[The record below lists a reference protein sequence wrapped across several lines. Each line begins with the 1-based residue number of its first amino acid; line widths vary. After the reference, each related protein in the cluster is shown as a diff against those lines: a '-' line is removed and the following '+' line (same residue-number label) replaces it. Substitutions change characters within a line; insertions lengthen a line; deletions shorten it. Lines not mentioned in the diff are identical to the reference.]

1 MEALRLS
8 WRVSSTSDHHQP
20 FNSHSHSTDQRAS
33 LSVSLILLEFIL
45 IEDAFDL
52 KGCFPW
58 SVSSQLCL
66 WAYFVREA
74 LFVNGMGNRG
84 WESDKRLGKHGAR
97 EQCVSTECIR
107 RERVNKEPW
116 FEIIKMGRDAF
127 MYAAQAHIMPQVG
140 SYSMHRKKV
149 GANT

>member
-1 MEALRLS
+1 M
-8 WRVSSTSDHHQP
+8 
-20 FNSHSHSTDQRAS
+20 
-33 LSVSLILLEFIL
+33 
-45 IEDAFDL
+45 
-52 KGCFPW
+52 
-58 SVSSQLCL
+58 
-66 WAYFVREA
+66 
-74 LFVNGMGNRG
+74 
-84 WESDKRLGKHGAR
+84 GKHGAR

-149 GANT
+149 GAVLN